1 MFCFQKGLNKV
12 IPHFQMG
19 FFFFSY
25 FIFKLLFSKCTVWCH
40 QTLFRES
47 LCFVLPNFYLLPK
60 RERKRKKK
68 KSKPIPVFFLALVT
82 TFPPGG
88 LGGFIIHE
96 PESLQGPR

>member
-47 LCFVLPNFYLLPK
+47 LLFYQIFICYQK
-60 RERKRKKK
+60 EKEKERKKK

-96 PESLQGPR
+96 PELLQGPR